1 MSLKIELAQL
11 AASATIEKLLAHDF
25 RDTVREEL
33 AELWVKTERDNA
45 RDAAKSGLTT
55 YEFVYHSECG
65 ATRDE
70 LAELLPL
77 ELYEMRPFVW
87 RSPSDPD
94 KYDIVVHWKDERDT
108 LIKEYESKQQSER
121 KRARDDGDEGAQAG
135 VATEEPTPFTPLQ
148 PVRDAHRNPPP
159 APKKSVT
166 FLSKWHN
173 PASASANYKDQHVV
187 YDDPGGNELIARCN
201 LDDIGSWIC
210 IDLYPHDCLTYG
222 HIKRDIVKGIANL
235 TGQYVNFQHEDHPCK
250 FSNALVTTDDGSSKI
265 SVAWYDIEELEHEC
279 TLELERTRVKI
290 VNNQYR
296 AALEDRAARLPQYG
310 HVNKVGSVCV

>member
-1 MSLKIELAQL
+1 MKIELAQL

-25 RDTVREEL
+25 SDRVREEL
-33 AELWVKTERDNA
+33 AELWVKTERSNT
-45 RDAAKSGLTT
+45 RDAAKSGQTT
-55 YEFVYHSECG
+55 YEFVYRTDCG

-77 ELYEMRPFVW
+77 ELCGMRPFVW
-87 RSPSDPD
+87 RSPSEPD
-94 KYDIVVHWKDERDT
+94 KYDIVLHWKDERDT
-108 LIKEYESKQQSER
+108 LIKEFESKQQSER
-121 KRARDDGDEGAQAG
+121 KRARDEGDEGAQAG
-135 VATEEPTPFTPLQ
+135 VATEEPTPFTPIQ
-148 PVRDAHRNPPP
+148 PVRDARRAPPL

-173 PASASANYKDQHVV
+173 PASADINYKDQHVV

-201 LDDIGSWIC
+201 VDNGTWIC
-210 IDLYPHDCLTYG
+210 IDLYPEDCLTYG

-235 TGQYVNFQHEDHPCK
+235 TGQYVNFQHEGQLPYK
-250 FSNALVTTDDGSSKI
+250 FSNALVTDDDGSSKI
-265 SVAWYDIEELEHEC
+265 SVAWYDTEELEHEC

-290 VNNQYR
+290 VNNQHK

-310 HVNKVGSVCV
+310 NVNKVGSVRV

>member
-1 MSLKIELAQL
+1 MSLKSELAQL
-11 AASATIEKLLAHDF
+11 AASATIDKLLAHDF
-25 RDTVREEL
+25 SDTVREEL
-33 AELWVKTERDNA
+33 AELWVKTERSNA
-45 RDAAKSGLTT
+45 RDAAKSGQTT
-55 YEFVYHSECG
+55 YEFVYRSACG

-70 LAELLPL
+70 LTELLPL
-77 ELYEMRPFVW
+77 ELYDMRPFVW
-87 RSPSDPD
+87 RSPSEPD
-94 KYDIVVHWKDERDT
+94 KYDVVVKWKDERDT

-121 KRARDDGDEGAQAG
+121 KRARDEEAQAE
-135 VATEEPTPFTPLQ
+135 VATEDAAPFTPIQ
-148 PVRDAHRNPPP
+148 PVKDARRAPPP

-173 PASASANYKDQHVV
+173 PASADVNYKDQHVV

-201 LDDIGSWIC
+201 LDDNGTWVC
-210 IDLYPHDCLTYG
+210 IDLYPEDCLTYG